1 MKKISVIIPVYFNEG
16 SLYKLFEELKNL
28 ELNLNNKNYLLELIF
43 VDDGSGDQSI
53 NKLIEFK
60 NKRNETKI
68 IKLTRNFGANLA
80 SKEGLKYATGDC
92 FTILAADLQ
101 DPPELILKMI
111 EYWELG
117 NKLVICVRKSREDPF
132 FKKLTARIFYILIR
146 KLVIN
151 NYPKH
156 GFDMALF
163 DSSILSYIINSSKS
177 LYLSVY
183 LYWLGYKPKVILY
196 DRLKRS
202 HGKSRWTIYKNI
214 NASLD
219 MLLGFSPKFT
229 QLISIF
235 GLFISSLS
243 FLYGIKLIFGALSGN
258 VPVPGYASTVV
269 LISFFSGLII
279 LYLTII
285 QEYLTRIYGELNRKT
300 DVVVEKV
307 FE

>member
-1 MKKISVIIPVYFNEG
+1 MKKISVIVPVYFNEG
-16 SLYKLFEELKNL
+16 SLDSLFHELTTL
-28 ELNLNNKNYLLELIF
+28 ESNLNQKNYLLELIF
-43 VDDGSGDQSI
+43 VDDGSGDKSI
-53 NKLIEFK
+53 DKLIKFK
-60 NKRNETKI
+60 NNRNETKI

-80 SKEGLKYATGDC
+80 SKEGLKYATGNC

-101 DPPELILKMI
+101 DPPQLILKMI
-111 EYWELG
+111 ENWELG

-132 FKKLTARIFYILIR
+132 FKKLSARIFYLLIR

-156 GFDMALF
+156 GYDMALF
-163 DSSILSYIINSSKS
+163 DSSILSHIMNSSKS
-177 LYLSVY
+177 LYFPVY

-202 HGKSRWTIYKNI
+202 QGKSRWTIYKNI

-229 QLISIF
+229 QLISLF

-243 FLYGIKLIFGALSGN
+243 FLYGIKLIIGALSGN
-258 VPVPGYASTVV
+258 VPVPGYASIVV

-279 LYLTII
+279 LYLSII
-285 QEYLTRIYGELNRKT
+285 QEYLSRIYGELNKKT

-307 FE
+307 FK